1 MLEGDARNR
10 VVCFTTVLFVVTQ
23 RSSSSRGGELR
34 DDTKNGCEADY
45 EQGEL
50 KELFSLLIQFRFI
63 DIWGY

>member
-1 MLEGDARNR
+1 MLERDVRNR
-10 VVCFTTVLFVVTQ
+10 VVCFTTVLCVVTQ

-50 KELFSLLIQFRFI
+50 TPQDYFLVFFA
-63 DIWGY
+63 